1 MRIGLDARSVGLKI
15 CGVSRV
21 TLCQIEALAKIDS
34 INEYIVY
41 TDALDDIPGL
51 PANFSIVKT
60 GCNRM
65 NAFHDFRFRQFLKRD
80 DLDVLHVMHSWLPM
94 SIPTGIKKVVTIYDI
109 FTVTD
114 PLFFIKRKPLHYIF
128 REYFRLITWLTVVR
142 ADAIF
147 TISNYCV
154 REIRSVFNAENKKIE
169 VVYLSPGVK
178 PAEKPSF
185 SRIVPNEYLFY
196 LGNFRNYKN
205 VPTLIRG
212 YARYLKRSASPADLV
227 IAGNDDSTEI
237 RALCAELAIT
247 DKVHFYHRPSDE
259 TVDNLYRN
267 ARAFVF
273 PSLFEGFGIP
283 PIEAMSYG
291 IPVIISDAEALVE
304 TSGDAALVFDR
315 KSPEDLAVKIEK
327 IFSDSDLR
335 EDLVQRGHECARRYT
350 WENSAKQLKA
360 VYESF
365 QGE

>member
-21 TLCQIEALAKIDS
+21 ALRQIEALSKIDS
-34 INEYIVY
+34 ANDYIIY

-51 PANFSIVKT
+51 PENFTVVKT

-65 NAFHDFRFRQFLKRD
+65 NALHDFRFRRFLARD
-80 DLDVLHVMHSWLPM
+80 KLDVLHVMHSWLPM
-94 SIPTGIKKVVTIYDI
+94 SIPHGIKKVVTIYDI

-114 PLFFIKRKPLHYIF
+114 PLFFIKRKPIHHVF
-128 REYFRLITWLTVVR
+128 REYFRFVTWLTLAR
-142 ADAIF
+142 ADVIF

-154 REIRSVFNAENKKIE
+154 SEIRRIFNAENKQIE

-178 PAEKPSF
+178 PVEQPS
-185 SRIVPNEYLFY
+185 SKRLVPNDYLFY

-205 VPTLIRG
+205 VTTLIRG
-212 YARYLKRSASPADLV
+212 FAQYLKSTSYPVDLV
-227 IAGNDDSTEI
+227 IAGNDDNTAV
-237 RALCAELAIT
+237 RALCAELDIT
-247 DKVHFYHRPSDE
+247 DKVHFFNRPSDQL
-259 TVDNLYRN
+259 VDNLYRN

-283 PIEAMSYG
+283 PIEAMVYG
-291 IPVIISDAEALVE
+291 IPVIISDADALVE

-315 KSPEDLAVKIEK
+315 TSPEDLAVKIQQLLGN
-327 IFSDSDLR
+327 SDLR
-335 EDLVQRGHECARRYT
+335 DDLVQRGYECARHYT
-350 WENSAKQLKA
+350 WENSAKKLKA
-360 VYESF
+360 IYESF

>member
-34 INEYIVY
+34 ANEYIVY
-41 TDALDDIPGL
+41 TDALDNIPGL
-51 PANFSIVKT
+51 PANFSVIKT

-65 NAFHDFRFRQFLKRD
+65 NALHDFRFRSFLERD
-80 DLDVLHVMHSWLPM
+80 NLDVLHVMHSWLPL
-94 SIPTGIKKVVTIYDI
+94 SIPQGIKKVVTIYDI

-128 REYFRLITWLTVVR
+128 REYFRLITWLTVAR

-154 REIRSVFNAENKKIE
+154 SEISRIFNAGYKKIE

-178 PAEKPSF
+178 PVEQSSAA
-185 SRIVPNEYLFY
+185 RLVLNDYLFY

-212 YARYLKRSASPADLV
+212 YAHYLKCASSPVDLV
-227 IAGNDDSTEI
+227 IAGNDDNKAI
-237 RALCAELAIT
+237 HALCVELDIT
-247 DKVHFYHRPSDE
+247 DKVHFFNRPSDE
-259 TVDNLYRN
+259 MVDNLYRN
-267 ARAFVF
+267 AKAFVF

-315 KSPEDLAVKIEK
+315 TKPEDLAVKIEQLLNNP
-327 IFSDSDLR
+327 DLR
-335 EDLVQRGHECARRYT
+335 DDLVQRGYDCARRYT

-360 VYESF
+360 VYESI
-365 QGE
+365 

>member
-34 INEYIVY
+34 LNEYIVY
-41 TDALDDIPGL
+41 TDALDNIPGL

-65 NAFHDFRFRQFLKRD
+65 NALQDFKFRRFLERD
-80 DLDVLHVMHSWLPM
+80 NLDVLHIMHSWLPL
-94 SIPTGIKKVVTIYDI
+94 SIPAGIKKVVTVYDI
-109 FTVTD
+109 FSVTD

-128 REYFRLITWLTVVR
+128 REYFRFITWLTVSR

-147 TISNYCV
+147 TISKFCV
-154 REIRSVFNAENKKIE
+154 DEIRREFNANKKKIE
-169 VVYLSPGVK
+169 VVYLSPGVT
-178 PAEKPSF
+178 PTGLPTNT
-185 SRIVPNEYLFY
+185 RLVPNEYLFY

-212 YARYLKRSASPADLV
+212 YAQYLKKSASPADLV
-227 IAGNDDSTEI
+227 IAGNDDNAGI
-237 RALCAELAIT
+237 YALCSELGIN

-259 TVDNLYRN
+259 MVDNLYSN
-267 ARAFVF
+267 AAAFVF

-304 TSGDAALVFDR
+304 TSGEAALVFDR
-315 KSPEDLAVKIEK
+315 TSPEDLAAKINQLINDPGLCK
-327 IFSDSDLR
+327 
-335 EDLVQRGHECARRYT
+335 DLVQRGYECARRYT

-360 VYESF
+360 VYESI
-365 QGE
+365 

>member
-41 TDALDDIPGL
+41 TDALDTIPGL

-65 NAFHDFRFRQFLKRD
+65 NALHDFKFRRFLERD
-80 DLDVLHVMHSWLPM
+80 NLDVLHVMHSWLPM
-94 SIPTGIKKVVTIYDI
+94 SIPPGIKKVVTIYDI

-128 REYFRLITWLTVVR
+128 REYFRLITWLTVSR

-147 TISNYCV
+147 TISEYCV
-154 REIRSVFNAENKKIE
+154 NEIRRVFNAKNKKIE

-178 PAEKPSF
+178 PAEQPTI
-185 SRIVPNEYLFY
+185 RRLVPNEYLFY

-205 VPTLIRG
+205 VPTLIHG
-212 YARYLKRSASPADLV
+212 YARFLKNADSPIDLV
-227 IAGNDDSTEI
+227 IAGNDDNTVI
-237 RALCAELAIT
+237 YALCAELGIT
-247 DKVHFYHRPSDE
+247 DNVHFFHRPTDE
-259 TVDNLYRN
+259 AVDNLYRN

-291 IPVIISDAEALVE
+291 IPVIISDADALVE

-315 KSPEDLAVKIEK
+315 TSPEDLAAKIK
-327 IFSDSDLR
+327 QILNDSDLR
-335 EDLVQRGHECARRYT
+335 NNLVQRGYECARRYT

-360 VYESF
+360 VYESI
-365 QGE
+365 